1 MQLSRS
7 RTIVYLLSST
17 RNQSRW
23 GFLRFVPKNKWVERC
38 IKLTSVL
45 CGDLFVRG
53 RFRTVLRSPNKPQL
67 VPQVRRR
74 TLVACQ
80 RVASVQVYFDA
91 GDIWWTWDSSE
102 ALETLLPKKS
112 SFDNLFRTSA
122 AGYGNSQI
130 KPELLRSTCFSLLRK
145 TLRSFQVGRFG
156 IQLVLSVG
164 LN

>member
-1 MQLSRS
+1 MGVFTICSQEQMSRAL
-7 RTIVYLLSST
+7 Y
-17 RNQSRW
+17 Q
-23 GFLRFVPKNKWVERC
+23 
-38 IKLTSVL
+38 IKIGSLWW
-45 CGDLFVRG
+45 FVRSWAVSD
-53 RFRTVLRSPNKPQL
+53 RLRSPNKPQL